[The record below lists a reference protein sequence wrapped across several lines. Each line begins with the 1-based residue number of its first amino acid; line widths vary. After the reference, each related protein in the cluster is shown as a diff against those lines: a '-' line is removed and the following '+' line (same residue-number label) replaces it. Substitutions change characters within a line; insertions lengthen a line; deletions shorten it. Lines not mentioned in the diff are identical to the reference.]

1 MDAATRIKT
10 KGCSSIIVELAGR
23 ASETPVAEARP
34 SSCNLVLQ
42 TMNGSARQ
50 QSESRAAGVPEV
62 PVPESVDVVPPVPE
76 PVSVV
81 PPPPVTV
88 TPPTPPP
95 VTYTPPPVASTPA
108 QIPIGV
114 VPPPPPSL
122 PIGLVPPPPPAVS
135 VPPVVDA
142 PPPPPAAASVPPPP
156 PPVTYTPPLPPPVTD
171 VVVLSQWDRNRRLR
185 RPRSRGPMF
194 PLNGPIYADPTDP
207 YQTRYRYDE
216 YGDEYGY
223 GYDDDDGYG
232 YGNNGYGYDD
242 DDDDDDDDEY
252 DDDDD
257 YDDDDYDDD
266 EYDDDDDDDDDD
278 YDDDDD
284 DDDDDVWYIEKPR
297 DLSNISATVRV
308 LCIDDDSCNNNN
320 ITSLAF
326 SRLSCLEEFTVG
338 SRSCRFVS
346 SLSFSTLQS
355 LRKLRIGEYAFTYR
369 PDDNNEKLS
378 FSVSNCTALQSISIG
393 PQSFVNFNNCS
404 IIGCLSLRTLNI
416 GRINTVSMCFTY
428 ANFTL
433 NQGLLSLRTVVIGD
447 GCFSESTRHFV
458 NGTVFSVCFT

>member
-1 MDAATRIKT
+1 
-10 KGCSSIIVELAGR
+10 
-23 ASETPVAEARP
+23 
-34 SSCNLVLQ
+34 
-42 TMNGSARQ
+42 
-50 QSESRAAGVPEV
+50 
-62 PVPESVDVVPPVPE
+62 
-76 PVSVV
+76 
-81 PPPPVTV
+81 
-88 TPPTPPP
+88 
-95 VTYTPPPVASTPA
+95 
-108 QIPIGV
+108 
-114 VPPPPPSL
+114 
-122 PIGLVPPPPPAVS
+122 
-135 VPPVVDA
+135 
-142 PPPPPAAASVPPPP
+142 
-156 PPVTYTPPLPPPVTD
+156 
-171 VVVLSQWDRNRRLR
+171 
-185 RPRSRGPMF
+185 MF

-266 EYDDDDDDDDDD
+266 EYDDDDDDDYDDDDDD
-278 YDDDDD
+278 YDDD

-326 SRLSCLEEFTVG
+326 SRLSCLEEFIVG

>member
-1 MDAATRIKT
+1 
-10 KGCSSIIVELAGR
+10 
-23 ASETPVAEARP
+23 
-34 SSCNLVLQ
+34 
-42 TMNGSARQ
+42 
-50 QSESRAAGVPEV
+50 
-62 PVPESVDVVPPVPE
+62 
-76 PVSVV
+76 
-81 PPPPVTV
+81 
-88 TPPTPPP
+88 
-95 VTYTPPPVASTPA
+95 
-108 QIPIGV
+108 
-114 VPPPPPSL
+114 
-122 PIGLVPPPPPAVS
+122 
-135 VPPVVDA
+135 
-142 PPPPPAAASVPPPP
+142 
-156 PPVTYTPPLPPPVTD
+156 
-171 VVVLSQWDRNRRLR
+171 
-185 RPRSRGPMF
+185 MF

-216 YGDEYGY
+216 YGD
-223 GYDDDDGYG
+223 GYDDDDDDYDDGYG

-326 SRLSCLEEFTVG
+326 SRLSCLEEFIVG

-369 PDDNNEKLS
+369 PDSNNEKLS

>member
-23 ASETPVAEARP
+23 ASETPVAEAQP

-122 PIGLVPPPPPAVS
+122 PIGLVPPPPPAAS
-135 VPPVVDA
+135 VPPVVDT

-194 PLNGPIYADPTDP
+194 PLNGPI
-207 YQTRYRYDE
+207 
-216 YGDEYGY
+216 
-223 GYDDDDGYG
+223 
-232 YGNNGYGYDD
+232 
-242 DDDDDDDDEY
+242 
-252 DDDDD
+252 
-257 YDDDDYDDD
+257 
-266 EYDDDDDDDDDD
+266 
-278 YDDDDD
+278 
-284 DDDDDVWYIEKPR
+284 
-297 DLSNISATVRV
+297 
-308 LCIDDDSCNNNN
+308 
-320 ITSLAF
+320 
-326 SRLSCLEEFTVG
+326 
-338 SRSCRFVS
+338 
-346 SLSFSTLQS
+346 
-355 LRKLRIGEYAFTYR
+355 
-369 PDDNNEKLS
+369 
-378 FSVSNCTALQSISIG
+378 
-393 PQSFVNFNNCS
+393 
-404 IIGCLSLRTLNI
+404 
-416 GRINTVSMCFTY
+416 
-428 ANFTL
+428 
-433 NQGLLSLRTVVIGD
+433 
-447 GCFSESTRHFV
+447 
-458 NGTVFSVCFT
+458 

>member
-1 MDAATRIKT
+1 
-10 KGCSSIIVELAGR
+10 
-23 ASETPVAEARP
+23 
-34 SSCNLVLQ
+34 
-42 TMNGSARQ
+42 
-50 QSESRAAGVPEV
+50 
-62 PVPESVDVVPPVPE
+62 
-76 PVSVV
+76 
-81 PPPPVTV
+81 
-88 TPPTPPP
+88 
-95 VTYTPPPVASTPA
+95 
-108 QIPIGV
+108 
-114 VPPPPPSL
+114 
-122 PIGLVPPPPPAVS
+122 
-135 VPPVVDA
+135 
-142 PPPPPAAASVPPPP
+142 
-156 PPVTYTPPLPPPVTD
+156 
-171 VVVLSQWDRNRRLR
+171 
-185 RPRSRGPMF
+185 MF

-223 GYDDDDGYG
+223 DDDDGDGYDDDDGYG

-369 PDDNNEKLS
+369 PDSNNEKLS

>member
-23 ASETPVAEARP
+23 ASETPVAEAQP

-88 TPPTPPP
+88 TPPPPPP
-95 VTYTPPPVASTPA
+95 VTYTPPPAA
-108 QIPIGV
+108 
-114 VPPPPPSL
+114 
-122 PIGLVPPPPPAVS
+122 S
-135 VPPVVDA
+135 VPPVVDT

-242 DDDDDDDDEY
+242 DDY
-252 DDDDD
+252 DD

-266 EYDDDDDDDDDD
+266 EYDDDDDD
-278 YDDDDD
+278 
-284 DDDDDVWYIEKPR
+284 VLYIEKPR

-404 IIGCLSLRTLNI
+404 IIGCLSLRALNI